1 MLLAGTGL
9 GIANTPV
16 TNTTTSSVPSDR
28 SGMASG
34 IDMSTRMTS
43 LALNISLMGLL
54 LVTGISGYLVS
65 ATMTV
70 PTVGQ
75 VSPDPSA
82 TG

>member
-16 TNTTTSSVPSDR
+16 TNTTSSVPSDR